1 MTLIS
6 KPIHDPKLTRWWW
19 RTLREWVY
27 ELVDPLWAAVRGE
40 NSDDLKLTSVTEI
53 NGVTAAELSA
63 LDGLVTGTGE
73 LNLLAGLTAEAAEL
87 NKLDRSEADGLA
99 EASKAMICDANRDL
113 LGARY
118 HLSQSLLD
126 CTARGPAFRLDGSAA
141 EIMVTDHEDLD
152 FGTGDFSIVVRVVQG
167 DYINKGSTYNVL
179 LAKSSI
185 IVGPGAFYGLAIKSD
200 NRLRFILNSTST
212 RAVSDSALNDG
223 RIHHIAG
230 VRTGG
235 TIQLFVDG
243 KLQVSTG
250 TNSGSVSSA
259 DDLYIGSDGSAAR
272 RQSCVIHEVLLFNRA
287 LTAAEIRA
295 LAAGCPVW
303 YRDQGAGQ
311 GNQVANGEDWTG
323 ASGSTPPNSWSDSG
337 SGTATYII
345 RDNSAVSNF
354 GDDKALEINSSGG
367 SRTLAQSVA
376 MAGKRYRI
384 SIVYRNLEGS
394 TGSTVALGSDS
405 NKATLQNTGITGDGV
420 LFEQEF
426 TADGTDL
433 KFFLDSGG
441 TLQIDHVAVVQLG
454 CVAEFRSSGIAPIQ
468 WLDSNGGG
476 HHGETA
482 GCEALDLP
490 GGHVARYEKTGITA
504 DTTLTDVIP
513 PGYRIKSMAA
523 DVTGAGSGMV
533 LNVGTSS
540 GASDVVNG
548 QDISSNGLFDL
559 TPAKRIF
566 SLGSGQSL
574 YVNDDG
580 GTAWSG
586 VSIDLY
592 LAIEKVA

>member
-1 MTLIS
+1 MTLMS

-27 ELVDPLWAAVRGE
+27 ELVDPLWAAVCGE
-40 NSDDLKLTSVTEI
+40 NSDDLKLTNVTEI
-53 NGVTAAELSA
+53 NSVTAAELAA
-63 LDGLVTGTGE
+63 LDGLVASTGE
-73 LNLLAGLTAEAAEL
+73 LNQLAGLTAEAAEL

-99 EASKAMICDANRDL
+99 EASKAVVLDANRDI

-126 CTARGPAFRLDGSAA
+126 CATRGPVYRLDGSTA
-141 EIMVTDHEDLD
+141 EIMVADHEDFD
-152 FGTGDFSIVVRVVQG
+152 FGAGDFSIVVRAVQG
-167 DYINKGSTYNVL
+167 DYVNNGSTYNVL

-185 IVGPGAFYGLAIKSD
+185 VVGPGTFYGLAIQSD
-200 NRLRFILNSTST
+200 NRLRFIINSTST
-212 RAVSDSALNDG
+212 QAMSDAALNDG

-230 VRTGG
+230 VRSGG

-243 KLQVSTG
+243 KPQTSTG
-250 TNSGSVSSA
+250 SNSGSVSNS
-259 DDLYIGSDGSAAR
+259 DDLHIGSDGSAAR
-272 RQSCVIHEVLLFNRA
+272 RQAGVIAEVLLFNRA

-311 GNQVANGEDWTG
+311 SNQVTNGEDWTG
-323 ASGSTPPNSWSDSG
+323 ASGSTPPSSWNDSG

-376 MAGKRYRI
+376 MAGKRYRV
-384 SIVYRNLEGS
+384 SFVYRNLEGS

-405 NKATLQNTGITGDGV
+405 NKATLQDTGITGDGV
-420 LFEQEF
+420 QFEQEF

-454 CVAEFRSSGIAPIQ
+454 CVAEYRSRGITPMQ
-468 WLDSNGGG
+468 WHDGNGGG
-476 HHGETA
+476 HHGEAA
-482 GCEALDLP
+482 GCEALGLP
-490 GGHVARYEKTGITA
+490 SNHAARYEKTGITG
-504 DTTLTDVIP
+504 DTTLTDAIP
-513 PGYRIKSMAA
+513 AGYRIKSMAA

-533 LNVGTSS
+533 LNVGTSG

-559 TPAKRIF
+559 TLAKRIF
-566 SLGSGQSL
+566 SLNASQSL

-592 LAIEKVA
+592 LTIEKLA

>member
-27 ELVDPLWAAVRGE
+27 ELVDPLWAAVRAE
-40 NSDDLKLTSVTEI
+40 NTDDLKLTNVTEI
-53 NGVTAAELSA
+53 NGVTAAELAA
-63 LDGLVTGTGE
+63 LDGLVTSTGE
-73 LNLLAGLTAEAAEL
+73 LNLLTGLTAEAAEL
-87 NKLDRSEADGLA
+87 NKLDRSEVDGLA
-99 EASKAMICDANRDL
+99 EASKAMICDANRDI
-113 LGARY
+113 LGSRY
-118 HLSQSLLD
+118 HLSQSTLD
-126 CTARGPAFRLDGSAA
+126 GAARGPAYRLDGSTA
-141 EIMVTDHEDLD
+141 EIVVADHEDLD
-152 FGTGDFSIVVRVVQG
+152 FGTFDFSIVVRAVQG
-167 DYINKGSTYNVL
+167 DYINNGSTYNVL

-185 IVGPGAFYGLAIKSD
+185 VVGPAAFYGLAIQSD

-212 RAVSDSALNDG
+212 QAISDSVLNDG
-223 RIHHIAG
+223 LIHHIAG

-243 KLQVSTG
+243 KQQTG
-250 TNSGSVSSA
+250 TGSNSNSVSNA

-272 RQSCVIHEVLLFNRA
+272 RLNCVIFEVLLFNRA

-295 LAAGCPVW
+295 LATGCPVW

-311 GNQVANGEDWTG
+311 SNQVTNGEDWTG

-337 SGTATYII
+337 SGTVTYII

-367 SRTLAQSVA
+367 SRTVAQSVA

-384 SIVYRNLEGS
+384 SFVYRNLEGS
-394 TGSTVALGSDS
+394 TSSTVALGSDG

-426 TADGTDL
+426 VADGTDL
-433 KFFLDSGG
+433 KYFLDSGG

-454 CVAEFRSSGIAPIQ
+454 CVAEYRSCGISPMQ
-468 WLDSNGGG
+468 WLDGNGGK
-476 HHGETA
+476 HHGEAA
-482 GCEALDLP
+482 GCEALNLP
-490 GGHVARYEKTGITA
+490 SGHVARYEKPGITG

-533 LNVGTSS
+533 LNVGTSA

-559 TPAKRIF
+559 TLAKRIF
-566 SLGSGQSL
+566 SLSSGQSL

-586 VSIDLY
+586 ISIDLY
-592 LAIEKVA
+592 LTIEKMA